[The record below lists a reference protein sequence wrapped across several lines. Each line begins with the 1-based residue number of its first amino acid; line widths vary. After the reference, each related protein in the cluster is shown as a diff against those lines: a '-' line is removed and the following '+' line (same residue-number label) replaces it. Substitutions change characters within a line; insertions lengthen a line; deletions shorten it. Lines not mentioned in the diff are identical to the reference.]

1 MVGGELVNYE
11 SSWGSEVILISYVNS
26 EDINWIYKT
35 GRWNDFYKRKN
46 NPTVERMVV
55 KAFDKYE
62 KATKKETKKKEVY
75 TPVKN
80 LFCARCQGQT
90 NHSLCDYENKIYKC
104 NICKTVRSI

>member
-1 MVGGELVNYE
+1 MKKA
-11 SSWGSEVILISYVNS
+11 IQ
-26 EDINWIYKT
+26 
-35 GRWNDFYKRKN
+35 KRNK
-46 NPTVERMVV
+46 
-55 KAFDKYE
+55 
-62 KATKKETKKKEVY
+62 KKKEVY